1 LSCFRYWIVSFP
13 PVMFL
18 SATMTVT
25 FSRASTIATLRPM
38 PLAPPV
44 TSASR
49 PSSSSEE
56 VPGSYSGFWP
66 VSLPPF
72 TLSGGDS
79 GEGEA
84 AELSPL
90 DGRSVIMQQR
100 TNKKTNWRLFNMVQ
114 MHKTCEHL

>member
-1 LSCFRYWIVSFP
+1 MVSFP

-56 VPGSYSGFWP
+56 VPGLYSGFWS

-72 TLSGGDS
+72 PLSGGDS
-79 GEGEA
+79 GEGESG
-84 AELSPL
+84 ESSSL
-90 DGRSVIMQQR
+90 DARPVIMQQR
-100 TNKKTNWRLFNMVQ
+100 TSQKTNW
-114 MHKTCEHL
+114 